1 MKIITGGVTAPIG
14 FRAAGMYCGIKKK
27 QKKQLDLA
35 LLVSE
40 QEGPVAGVFTT
51 NQVVAAP
58 VVLDRLHLKKGIG
71 RAILVNSGNANACTG
86 PTECEWPRRWRSWLP
101 RPSAVRPILSS
112 SDRPA

>member
-1 MKIITGGVTAPIG
+1 MKTITGGVTAPIG

-58 VVLDRLHLKKGIG
+58 VVLDRLHQK
-71 RAILVNSGNANACTG
+71 RCG
-86 PTECEWPRRWRSWLP
+86 PRYPRQQRERQCLH
-101 RPSAVRPILSS
+101 RT
-112 SDRPA
+112 